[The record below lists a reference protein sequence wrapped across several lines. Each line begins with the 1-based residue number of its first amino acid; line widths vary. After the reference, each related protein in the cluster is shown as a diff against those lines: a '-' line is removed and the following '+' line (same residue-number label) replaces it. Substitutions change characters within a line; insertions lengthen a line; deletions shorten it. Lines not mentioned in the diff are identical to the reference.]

1 MHPLVREIAAEML
14 QVGSRKQRLRT
25 YRAFVSYMQVQ
36 GEALNSCRMDVEA
49 FSQLLSNEQS
59 NMGGV
64 AWVLKEL
71 GNEGIVEAQ
80 CLRSCERLAEALC
93 AGGSVQQATS
103 LLDSILHLQGSDCPL
118 TARERLLYLLP
129 SQGKVSLAE
138 ELAQEMLDRA
148 ENAYGGH
155 AESTLGAQFLM
166 ADILRL
172 GGKAPQA
179 EAMYRDVLAACCALR
194 RDHPIALRAQS
205 ALGALLCDC
214 GRYEEAEQML
224 RQVLRV
230 HERADEASQGYLGS
244 PSSCDEPCPPAHA
257 GSARAQFFTRLCLAL
272 VLQKGGKVEA
282 AKGLSSE
289 LLSLQMGFIAKLAFS
304 GMLSDKLTLTMIK
317 EAAQRTQRVLE
328 KRVQALGSYHIKTAA
343 AQSQF
348 AVVLIISGNA
358 SLAEEWLRAALRVQE
373 AELGMSHPDTL
384 LTSKRLALPV
394 ADRGGIEN
402 FDDVMRVVAYWFS
415 ASCVNSAW
423 R

>member
-1 MHPLVREIAAEML
+1 
-14 QVGSRKQRLRT
+14 
-25 YRAFVSYMQVQ
+25 
-36 GEALNSCRMDVEA
+36 
-49 FSQLLSNEQS
+49 
-59 NMGGV
+59 
-64 AWVLKEL
+64 
-71 GNEGIVEAQ
+71 
-80 CLRSCERLAEALC
+80 
-93 AGGSVQQATS
+93 
-103 LLDSILHLQGSDCPL
+103 
-118 TARERLLYLLP
+118 
-129 SQGKVSLAE
+129 
-138 ELAQEMLDRA
+138 
-148 ENAYGGH
+148 
-155 AESTLGAQFLM
+155 
-166 ADILRL
+166 
-172 GGKAPQA
+172 
-179 EAMYRDVLAACCALR
+179 MYRDVLAACCALR
-194 RDHPIALRAQS
+194 RDHPIALRVQS

-214 GRYEEAEQML
+214 GMYEEAEQML

-230 HERADEASQGYLGS
+230 HERADEAGQGYLGS

-272 VLQKGGKVEA
+272 VQKGGKVEA

-289 LLSLQMGFIAKLAFS
+289 LLKAADTLKTELDLHFDGLQTGFIAKLAFS

-348 AVVLIISGNA
+348 AVVLIISGKA

>member
-1 MHPLVREIAAEML
+1 MHAPGIPIRKSRSAYGKPEESAAALLRTLRPLALLQMSPEGVSASSTNRQRGTGPRYTMHPLVREIAAEML

-36 GEALNSCRMDVEA
+36 GEALNLCRMDVEA

-59 NMGGV
+59 NMGEV

-155 AESTLGAQFLM
+155 AESTLGAKFLM

-172 GGKAPQA
+172 GWQG
-179 EAMYRDVLAACCALR
+179 AA
-194 RDHPIALRAQS
+194 
-205 ALGALLCDC
+205 G
-214 GRYEEAEQML
+214 
-224 RQVLRV
+224 
-230 HERADEASQGYLGS
+230 
-244 PSSCDEPCPPAHA
+244 
-257 GSARAQFFTRLCLAL
+257 
-272 VLQKGGKVEA
+272 
-282 AKGLSSE
+282 
-289 LLSLQMGFIAKLAFS
+289 
-304 GMLSDKLTLTMIK
+304 
-317 EAAQRTQRVLE
+317 
-328 KRVQALGSYHIKTAA
+328 
-343 AQSQF
+343 
-348 AVVLIISGNA
+348 
-358 SLAEEWLRAALRVQE
+358 
-373 AELGMSHPDTL
+373 
-384 LTSKRLALPV
+384 
-394 ADRGGIEN
+394 
-402 FDDVMRVVAYWFS
+402 
-415 ASCVNSAW
+415 
-423 R
+423 